1 MKKLRWPLASPRRV
15 AKLFV
20 VGFPPLLACRAKVR
34 ESMICQ
40 DPVGSL
46 HIQRTSFVMFRPQQS
61 HRRRDIIRLTMTS
74 ILSPAHSGKTPSAL
88 VVLSP
93 VLAAVAGS
101 NESPFTFLSNV
112 SNAGNEDEN
121 EDENSDNHCICVGPH
136 LDQCVAL
143 LSNSCTVGVRVFRC
157 YLLGH
162 HLLSS
167 DVIDVVH

>member
-40 DPVGSL
+40 DPGGSL
-46 HIQRTSFVMFRPQQS
+46 HIQRTSFVMFHPQLS
-61 HRRRDIIRLTMTS
+61 HHRRDMIRLTMTS
-74 ILSPAHSGKTPSAL
+74 IRSPAHSGKTPSAL

-93 VLAAVAGS
+93 TLAAVAGS

-121 EDENSDNHCICVGPH
+121 EDE
-136 LDQCVAL
+136 
-143 LSNSCTVGVRVFRC
+143 
-157 YLLGH
+157 
-162 HLLSS
+162 SS
-167 DVIDVVH
+167 DTIAFVLVRIWISVSHSSATVAQSESGFFDVICWAIIYYHLM